1 MLEGD
6 SCCFAYCTGRFNQ
19 QCMFFVARAIFG
31 GVWRVARVAL
41 RIIVDLS
48 CVTSINHQC
57 HVSWQL
63 EFGEVGVSL
72 FVGAVSGVNLGDIP
86 RKMRTIQP

>member
-1 MLEGD
+1 
-6 SCCFAYCTGRFNQ
+6 
-19 QCMFFVARAIFG
+19 MFFVARAIFG

-41 RIIVDLS
+41 MRIIVDLS